1 MVSPRFATCH
11 ISELTNPSLPLPPL
25 QKANPHFQ
33 HARFPS
39 FPTCFPSSS
48 PPGSESSFCDVPC
61 FRAHQPAP
69 PSSSPPGS
77 ESSFCDVPHFRAHQ
91 PIPPSSSPP
100 GSESSFA
107 TCHISELTN
116 PPLPHFLP
124 SSNRVLVLY
133 RSIFST
139 SPTHSSP

>member
-1 MVSPRFATCH
+1 MFP
-11 ISELTNPSLPLPPL
+11 IS
-25 QKANPHFQ
+25 
-33 HARFPS
+33 
-39 FPTCFPSSS
+39 PTCLSSSS

-77 ESSFCDVPHFRAHQ
+77 ESSFCDVPHFQAHQ

-100 GSESSFA
+100 RSESSFA

-116 PPLPHFLP
+116 LPLPHFLP
-124 SSNRVLVLY
+124 SSNLVLVLY
-133 RSIFST
+133 HATFPN
-139 SPTHSSP
+139 SPTPSSPSLLST